1 MCTDDQ
7 RALVL
12 QWLSTVDDLH
22 AMFHNIL
29 DANHDGY
36 VTRAEIEAAVQ
47 PSLAGWPEAAHLPEA
62 LMKFLDA
69 DGNGRLDI
77 AEFTH
82 LAAVRQD
89 NAALRTQLQMPPAP
103 LPNTMARGYAIDV

>member
-1 MCTDDQ
+1 
-7 RALVL
+7 
-12 QWLSTVDDLH
+12 
-22 AMFHNIL
+22 MFHNIL

-47 PSLAGWPEAAHLPEA
+47 PSLAGWPEAVHLPEA

-89 NAALRTQLQMPPAP
+89 NAALRTQLQMPPA
-103 LPNTMARGYAIDV
+103 RGGGGGFGCAQGLTRSCSRTPAHDFC